1 MIRLV
6 IRLVLTIVVLFI
18 FDENGAITLGN
29 ITYSNSGLTVEKE
42 YKLFI
47 PVTVKYTFGSVFTTV
62 ELTIT
67 PTYDKK

>member
-6 IRLVLTIVVLFI
+6 IRLVLTIVVLF
-18 FDENGAITLGN
+18 
-29 ITYSNSGLTVEKE
+29 TYSNSGLTVEKE